1 MRARELLYAAA
12 ALLLTAC
19 SGMKDIPEDALL
31 LHRVKVITSPDV
43 PEASEP
49 HDIKPALLKPY
60 VLQREQTRWFGLVR
74 QPVAFDTLLAQKS
87 CESLRSALFN
97 KGYLQARVDYV
108 TVPLSKRKI
117 DVIYGLHPGLPYS
130 LNHVSYEIEDPQV
143 ERFLNAQGALEVPA
157 GVIGRQFSVEWLD
170 QERKRLT
177 QLMMN
182 NGYYR
187 FNKTDITYRADSTV
201 GQRQVDVTM
210 VLHKYHPTQNID
222 TLHRQ
227 YRIREVRLLSGD
239 EDGRIPLRRNVLK
252 SNTFIQPGSLYS
264 SQDLQNTYNHFGR
277 LGAVR
282 YTNINFTELP
292 DTNLLDCDIQLST
305 NKPSTISFQPE
316 GTNTAGD
323 LGAAATLSYQNRN
336 LFHGSE
342 VLSLELRG
350 AFEAIRGLEG
360 YSNQNFEEYSAQLR
374 LTFP

>member
-170 QERKRLT
+170 Q
-177 QLMMN
+177 
-182 NGYYR
+182 
-187 FNKTDITYRADSTV
+187 
-201 GQRQVDVTM
+201 
-210 VLHKYHPTQNID
+210 
-222 TLHRQ
+222 
-227 YRIREVRLLSGD
+227 
-239 EDGRIPLRRNVLK
+239 
-252 SNTFIQPGSLYS
+252 
-264 SQDLQNTYNHFGR
+264 
-277 LGAVR
+277 
-282 YTNINFTELP
+282 
-292 DTNLLDCDIQLST
+292 
-305 NKPSTISFQPE
+305 
-316 GTNTAGD
+316 
-323 LGAAATLSYQNRN
+323 
-336 LFHGSE
+336 
-342 VLSLELRG
+342 
-350 AFEAIRGLEG
+350 
-360 YSNQNFEEYSAQLR
+360 
-374 LTFP
+374 